1 MPRIPALR
9 VTIVGELLRGVQLQA
24 QDHAEAVPQRR
35 GELSGPGGGAHQGEL
50 GQVDADRP
58 CRRPLADDDIQGKV
72 LHRRIEH
79 LLHAAGEAVNLINK
93 EYVVRRSD
101 W

>member
-1 MPRIPALR
+1 MPQNPGAAGDDL
-9 VTIVGELLRGVQLQA
+9 GELLHGVELQA
-24 QDHAEAVPQRR
+24 QDHAEAVPERR

-58 CRRPLADDDIQGKV
+58 CRRPLSDDNIQGKV

-79 LLHAAGEAVNLINK
+79 LLHAAVEAVDLINK
-93 EYVVRRSD
+93 EYVVLARD
-101 W
+101 